1 MVKVTSK
8 TVSINRQAEE
18 IFQVVGNFNSFNGMM
33 PEQVE
38 DLKTT
43 TDTCSFKI
51 KGLTNFGMKITQRT
65 PFSNIHIENDDT
77 IPMPVKFSFEWN
89 LTPAGNATEVNAAFE
104 VDVNFMMGGMIKK
117 PLQNF
122 ADALVTA
129 LKTKMDA

>member
-8 TVSINRQAEE
+8 TVSINRQPEE
-18 IFQVVGNFNSFNGMM
+18 IFQAVGNFNSFNGMM
-33 PEQVE
+33 PDQVE

-43 TDTCSFKI
+43 DDTCSFKV
-51 KGLTNFGMKITQRT
+51 KGLTNFGMRITQRT

-77 IPMPVKFSFEWN
+77 IPMPVKFSFDWH
-89 LTPAGNATEVNAAFE
+89 LVQDGNATNVTATFE

-129 LKTKMDA
+129 LKTKMDV